1 MELTYLRSGPGIVR
15 SFLAC
20 SFSQTKDLELSFF
33 PGDHRIGD
41 VDSRLLFKIG
51 YCLPDCALKNS
62 QEPQDEHQQ
71 LNQVSLDTDPTPKF
85 SLNFQLFLSNDWSE
99 NLVLHRACLLDDNIL
114 ISHLSPPITFKTK

>member
-71 LNQVSLDTDPTPKF
+71 LNQVDRKAAKENGTTSKFGGDMEHVEEDT
-85 SLNFQLFLSNDWSE
+85 E
-99 NLVLHRACLLDDNIL
+99 GALLM
-114 ISHLSPPITFKTK
+114 TTRM